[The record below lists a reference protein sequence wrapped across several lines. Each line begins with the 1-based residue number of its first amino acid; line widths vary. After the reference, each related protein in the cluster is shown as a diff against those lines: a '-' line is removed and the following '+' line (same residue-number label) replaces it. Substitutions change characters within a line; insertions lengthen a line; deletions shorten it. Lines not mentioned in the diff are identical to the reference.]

1 MTTSTTPNNQA
12 ADAAFD
18 TTLIYLLDAPKPSLN
33 HLLATV
39 HVPGSLLVQLH
50 GEWYD
55 MQKFVDV
62 HPGGVTA
69 LRLAAGRD
77 ATALFESSHVF
88 ADKRKLDAL
97 LAKYRLSHE
106 EVARRG
112 IRTLESGLVRDNLVA
127 AAAEMADK
135 REKEVQK
142 EKSEIKKQTMTQ
154 SLDTGKVGRIEEE
167 LFGEW
172 TIGQNIEWSF
182 DNEFRQVLLER
193 VRNHFKAEA
202 KRRGVSLIASTKAT
216 PAKWA
221 LILFFGVFWITSTVM
236 LVKGYYSMLVLCPLF
251 SWLCGVNVFH
261 DALHFALT
269 TNPKFNEFCGALF
282 PFFSSPFAWN
292 HEHVVGHHVHTNM
305 PYHDPDVAHGPAIR
319 REHKAHRHEPIHS
332 SQASFKMIALHFVI
346 GTWLGLGIGN
356 DYKLVFSSSKSY
368 NGFVPRMPVYTS
380 ELVQHVIVRTAY
392 VLVTFT
398 WPFFVFPAGTSVFK
412 CLLFAIAPLIG
423 FSCLFML
430 NTQINHLTPSA
441 MKYQSK
447 DWTVHQIIT
456 AQNFGDPEK
465 NDVAWWFHFI
475 FSGGLCL
482 QMEHHIFP
490 TVNHCHLPAVAKIV
504 KATCKEYGV
513 PYTRVNGYYQG
524 MKEYI
529 QHTHDMSIPPLKEL
543 KLKSPNNAP
552 ASAAAESATVLKK
565 SEISKTAAA
574 ALRQKNGRTSSVD
587 LSAMLPL
594 LEGLVAPVSV
604 VASLVDGKKD
614 S

>member
-1 MTTSTTPNNQA
+1 
-12 ADAAFD
+12 
-18 TTLIYLLDAPKPSLN
+18 
-33 HLLATV
+33 
-39 HVPGSLLVQLH
+39 
-50 GEWYD
+50 
-55 MQKFVDV
+55 
-62 HPGGVTA
+62 
-69 LRLAAGRD
+69 
-77 ATALFESSHVF
+77 
-88 ADKRKLDAL
+88 
-97 LAKYRLSHE
+97 
-106 EVARRG
+106 
-112 IRTLESGLVRDNLVA
+112 
-127 AAAEMADK
+127 
-135 REKEVQK
+135 
-142 EKSEIKKQTMTQ
+142 
-154 SLDTGKVGRIEEE
+154 
-167 LFGEW
+167 
-172 TIGQNIEWSF
+172 
-182 DNEFRQVLLER
+182 
-193 VRNHFKAEA
+193 
-202 KRRGVSLIASTKAT
+202 
-216 PAKWA
+216 
-221 LILFFGVFWITSTVM
+221 
-236 LVKGYYSMLVLCPLF
+236 
-251 SWLCGVNVFH
+251 
-261 DALHFALT
+261 
-269 TNPKFNEFCGALF
+269 
-282 PFFSSPFAWN
+282 
-292 HEHVVGHHVHTNM
+292 
-305 PYHDPDVAHGPAIR
+305 
-319 REHKAHRHEPIHS
+319 
-332 SQASFKMIALHFVI
+332 MIALHFVI